1 MFTHT
6 SHQRLPEPEMMFTHF
21 LLLSD
26 QQPITQKYFIYNS
39 MREKNLNIAVNE
51 SNTFYFTHQLL
62 LLTMFVSRLVGRT
75 KMMGRKMKRGQESRK
90 RVSNTQVE
98 ILETQLVYAR
108 SNFTSCQTKIRWS
121 PCSEKKSSVFV
132 M

>member
-1 MFTHT
+1 M
-6 SHQRLPEPEMMFTHF
+6 
-21 LLLSD
+21 
-26 QQPITQKYFIYNS
+26 
-39 MREKNLNIAVNE
+39 AVNE

-62 LLTMFVSRLVGRT
+62 LLTMFVSHLVGRT

-108 SNFTSCQTKIRWS
+108 SNFTSCQTKNKV
-121 PCSEKKSSVFV
+121 KKKAVFNLAPV
-132 M
+132 T